1 MTILLLKLTVSP
13 LVILLASLLARRFG
27 PAVGG
32 WLIGLPVTAGPVA
45 LFLALQ
51 HGTGFSARVA
61 AGFVAGVSAQAAF
74 VAGYAFCARRGSSR
88 GTALIAGTGCF
99 AATGAV
105 LELAHFTLPLL
116 LVCALASLILG
127 LRFVPAGS
135 VRALPRPTG
144 TNLALRMGAATGM
157 VLLVTAVA
165 SHLGAG
171 PSGVATTFPLL
182 STILALS
189 IHRADSLAAVA
200 VYRGLLL
207 GLFALTGFATTL
219 ALLVSRVPLA
229 AAFAVALFLTISIQ
243 ARSLQSLRKVSP
255 SHL

>member
-1 MTILLLKLTVSP
+1 VTILLLKLTVSP

-51 HGTGFSARVA
+51 HGTGFSARA
-61 AGFVAGVSAQAAF
+61 ATGFVAGVSAQAAF
-74 VAGYAFCARRGSSR
+74 VAGYAFFARRGSSR
-88 GTALIAGTGCF
+88 ERALIAGTACF
-99 AATGAV
+99 GATGAV
-105 LELAHFTLPLL
+105 LEAAHFRLPLL
-116 LVCALASLILG
+116 FVFALASLILG
-127 LRFVPAGS
+127 LKLLPARS
-135 VRALPRPTG
+135 VGVLPRPTR
-144 TNLALRMGAATGM
+144 TNLVLRMVAATGM
-157 VLLVTAVA
+157 VLLITAVA

-189 IHRADSLAAVA
+189 VHRADSLAAVA

-219 ALLVSRVPLA
+219 ALLLSRVPLA
-229 AAFAVALFLTISIQ
+229 AAFAVALCLTISIQ
-243 ARSLQSLRKVSP
+243 ARSLQSLRKVSTFR
-255 SHL
+255 L